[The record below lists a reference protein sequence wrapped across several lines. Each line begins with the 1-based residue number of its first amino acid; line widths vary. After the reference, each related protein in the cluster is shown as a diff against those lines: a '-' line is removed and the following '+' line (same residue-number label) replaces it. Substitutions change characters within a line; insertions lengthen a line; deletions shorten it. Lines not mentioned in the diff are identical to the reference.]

1 MSGFVACTQI
11 PSDFVVCPLVRVA
24 VGDLTVYVYEG
35 ILLLCSHAPY
45 DRADLSNTL
54 AHITNTAKQAGK
66 HKSGGPYAGHA

>member
-1 MSGFVACTQI
+1 
-11 PSDFVVCPLVRVA
+11 